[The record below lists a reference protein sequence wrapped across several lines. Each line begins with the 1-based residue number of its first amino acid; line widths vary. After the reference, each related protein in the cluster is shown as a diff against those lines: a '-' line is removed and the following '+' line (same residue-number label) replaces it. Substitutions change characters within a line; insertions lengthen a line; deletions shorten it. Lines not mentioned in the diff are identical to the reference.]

1 MVNYPINPIADKS
14 RTKCSSRIEQWT
26 FSANA
31 LVIVTCNCQIKN
43 VHGQFITFFNVMSS
57 FLLRRYYFT
66 TSSLLL
72 SITHVAFENLGL
84 ICV

>member
-1 MVNYPINPIADKS
+1 MVNYLINPLADTS
-14 RTKCSSRIEQWT
+14 RTKCYSKIEQWT

-43 VHGQFITFFNVMSS
+43 VHGQFITFFNVMLS

-72 SITHVAFENLGL
+72 SITHVAFEKSGL